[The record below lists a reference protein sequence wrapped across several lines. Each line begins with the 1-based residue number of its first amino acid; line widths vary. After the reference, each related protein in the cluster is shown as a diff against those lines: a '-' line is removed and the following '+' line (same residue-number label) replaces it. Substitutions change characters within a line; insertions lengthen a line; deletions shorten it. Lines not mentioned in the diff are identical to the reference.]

1 MKTTFTTK
9 LKIGFS
15 GIVLLAI
22 LTFAHNEYSHANTTE
37 GVFSQVITLT

>member
-1 MKTTFTTK
+1 MKTSFTTK

-22 LTFAHNEYSHANTTE
+22 LTLAHNEFNHSNTTE